1 MNEHERPEEQRKKER
16 EANLTR
22 RMESR
27 GRRTEEGLYRVL
39 LLSSFSEGGD
49 SKRQQ
54 QKEKDRGRG
63 EEEEEVEDKH
73 IERHTLT
80 ENDRQKREDLVET
93 GKKYIDMRDRQR
105 RKDSKMDI
113 AKDTNQTPTQSLRY
127 QFSAKV

>member
-1 MNEHERPEEQRKKER
+1 
-16 EANLTR
+16 
-22 RMESR
+22 MESR

-93 GKKYIDMRDRQR
+93 GKKYIDMRDRQGGR
-105 RKDSKMDI
+105 TARW
-113 AKDTNQTPTQSLRY
+113 T
-127 QFSAKV
+127 